1 MRLAPSLFTC
11 HDRRGLH
18 QAEKIMAAEST
29 GGSVLIIGASRGL
42 GHAMATEF
50 LDRGWQVVGTVR
62 GAGRT
67 LLHELADENP
77 GRVEIACLD
86 ITAPQQMAAPHDR
99 FASRRF
105 DILFVNAGTAN
116 KHQDETIADVSTEE
130 FVEVMVTNALGPM
143 RVIEALQDLVT
154 VTGLIGVMS
163 SGQGSVGNNEKGG
176 REIYRASKAALNQCM
191 RSYAARHAGERRA
204 LLLMAP
210 GWIRTDLGGPD
221 ARFSMEETVPDIVDV
236 VIGKQGKPGLEY
248 LDRFGE
254 VVVW

>member
-1 MRLAPSLFTC
+1 
-11 HDRRGLH
+11 
-18 QAEKIMAAEST
+18 MAAEST
-29 GGSVLIIGASRGL
+29 GGTVLIIGASRGL

-62 GAGRT
+62 GTGRT
-67 LLHELADENP
+67 LLHDLADENP

-86 ITAPQQMAAPHDR
+86 ITAPQQIAALHDR

-163 SGQGSVGNNEKGG
+163 SGQGSVGNNENGG
-176 REIYRASKAALNQCM
+176 REVYRASKAALNQCM

-210 GWIRTDLGGPD
+210 GGIRTDLGGPD

-236 VIGKQGKPGLEY
+236 VVGKQGKPGLEY

>member
-1 MRLAPSLFTC
+1 
-11 HDRRGLH
+11 
-18 QAEKIMAAEST
+18 
-29 GGSVLIIGASRGL
+29 
-42 GHAMATEF
+42 
-50 LDRGWQVVGTVR
+50 
-62 GAGRT
+62 

-86 ITAPQQMAAPHDR
+86 ITAPQQMAALHDR

-105 DILFVNAGTAN
+105 DILFVNAGTTN
-116 KHQDETIADVSTEE
+116 KRQEDTVADISTEA

-143 RVIEALQDLVT
+143 RVVEALQDLVPA
-154 VTGLIGVMS
+154 TGLIGVMS

-176 REIYRASKAALNQCM
+176 HEIYRASKAALNQCM
-191 RSYAARHAGERRA
+191 RSYAARHASEPRA

-236 VIGKQGKPGLEY
+236 VIAKQGKPGLDY
-248 LDRFGE
+248 LDRFGNA
-254 VVVW
+254 VVW

>member
-1 MRLAPSLFTC
+1 MTV
-11 HDRRGLH
+11 
-18 QAEKIMAAEST
+18 KST
-29 GGSVLIIGASRGL
+29 SGAILIIGASRGL
-42 GHAMATEF
+42 GHAMAAEF
-50 LDRGWQVVGTVR
+50 LKRGWQVVGTVR
-62 GAGRT
+62 GESRT
-67 LLHELADENP
+67 LLHDLADQHP

-86 ITAPQQMAAPHDR
+86 ITVPDQISALHDR
-99 FASRRF
+99 FAGRRF

-116 KHQDETIADVSTEE
+116 KHQDATIADVSTQE

-154 VTGLIGVMS
+154 ATGLIGIMS
-163 SGQGSVGNNEKGG
+163 SGQGSVGNNENGG
-176 REIYRASKAALNQCM
+176 REVYRASKAALNQCM
-191 RSYAARHAGERRA
+191 RSYAARHAGEQRA

-236 VIGKQGKPGLEY
+236 VIAKQGKPGLDY

-254 VVVW
+254 AVAW

>member
-1 MRLAPSLFTC
+1 
-11 HDRRGLH
+11 
-18 QAEKIMAAEST
+18 MAAKSPN
-29 GGSVLIIGASRGL
+29 GSILIIGASRGL
-42 GHAMATEF
+42 GHAMAAEF
-50 LDRGWQVVGTVR
+50 LEKGWQVIGAVR
-62 GAGRT
+62 GEKRT
-67 LLHELADENP
+67 LLHDLADENP
-77 GRVEIACLD
+77 GRVEIAHLD
-86 ITAPQQMAAPHDR
+86 ITVPEQIAALHDR
-99 FASRRF
+99 FAARRF

-116 KHQDETIADVSTEE
+116 THQGDTIADVSTQE
-130 FVEVMVTNALGPM
+130 FAEVMVTNALGPM

-154 VTGLIGVMS
+154 ATGLIGVMS
-163 SGQGSVGNNEKGG
+163 SGQGSVGNNENGG
-176 REIYRASKAALNQCM
+176 REVYRASKAALNQCM
-191 RSYAARHAGERRA
+191 RSYAARHADEQRA